1 MGEER
6 LAGLTLMA
14 IHYQATLQLSSS
26 KIVQGFRNFLAL
38 LEHKAARDPVLDE
51 HLRRGK
57 KNQKYI
63 SKTIQ
68 NDIILTAAECLK
80 EELLHPL
87 KKTTFYSIIADEVT
101 DPHANQEVLSVCVR
115 FLDLSTADHPQIKEV
130 FIDFI
135 HLRRATG
142 EKVGKAIMSVL
153 RRNGL
158 DVKNIRGQAYDGAS
172 AMSSSNVGTQ
182 AQIKAQNP
190 LALYTHCRSHVLN
203 LAVAGSC
210 KVQALRNVI
219 GIINE
224 LYLFFQLSPK
234 RQRYLEFVLQVY
246 APEQKVKKL
255 KGLCKARWVERHD
268 CLETLVLLYK
278 YIVTCLHSMVTPG
291 LYPLLTTAPEESGED
306 ENYEDWNWDRETLV
320 KAEGL
325 RCSLTSGTHISALVV
340 LKNGLQSVKALSVKL
355 QKRDSDIFKAY
366 GHIDF
371 VTKEIQ
377 SMRVNIDEV
386 WDEWFIES
394 CAIAEDVGSS
404 MKTPRTT
411 NVQRNRANVPA
422 DTPSTYFKRAI
433 AVPFLDSFSQGLTE
447 RFSPEN
453 RCMRSIMGLLPSV
466 LLTNAEALDE
476 QMQEL
481 MFWEADL
488 PSPGNLKAEIQSWTR
503 FFQNMDK
510 AQLPENLVDCLGHA
524 DEDFF
529 PNIRTLIILGCT
541 SPVTSC
547 EAERSFGTQK
557 SKDISSIYYGGREA
571 CWTHPHGYPLPGN
584 PAAKFQQ
591 NSSGICTETSKASLL
606 PVHHI

>member
-1 MGEER
+1 
-6 LAGLTLMA
+6 
-14 IHYQATLQLSSS
+14 
-26 KIVQGFRNFLAL
+26 
-38 LEHKAARDPVLDE
+38 
-51 HLRRGK
+51 
-57 KNQKYI
+57 
-63 SKTIQ
+63 
-68 NDIILTAAECLK
+68 
-80 EELLHPL
+80 
-87 KKTTFYSIIADEVT
+87 
-101 DPHANQEVLSVCVR
+101 
-115 FLDLSTADHPQIKEV
+115 
-130 FIDFI
+130 
-135 HLRRATG
+135 
-142 EKVGKAIMSVL
+142 
-153 RRNGL
+153 
-158 DVKNIRGQAYDGAS
+158 
-172 AMSSSNVGTQ
+172 MSSSNVGTQ
-182 AQIKAQNP
+182 AQIKAQDP

-210 KVQALRNVI
+210 KVQALHNVI
-219 GIINE
+219 GVINE

-255 KGLCKARWVERHD
+255 KGLCKTRWVERHD

-291 LYPLLTTAPEESGED
+291 LYPLLTTAPEESRED
-306 ENYEDWNWDRETLV
+306 ENYEDWDWDRETLV

-325 RCSLTSGTHISALVV
+325 RCSLTSGTHISALVI
-340 LKNGLQSVKALSVKL
+340 LKNGLQPVKALSVKL

-386 WDEWFIES
+386 WDEWFMES

-404 MKTPRTT
+404 IETPRTT
-411 NVQRNRANVPA
+411 KVQRNRANVPA

-466 LLTNAEALDE
+466 LLTNTEALDE

-488 PSPGNLKAEIQSWTR
+488 PSPENLKAEIGSWTR

-510 AQLPENLVDCLGHA
+510 AQLPENLVDCLRHA

-529 PNIRTLIILGCT
+529 PNIRMLIILGCT

-547 EAERSFGTQK
+547 EAERSFLALTRVKTYLRSTIGEERLAGLTLMAIHYQATLQLSSNKVVPRFVQK
-557 SKDISSIYYGGREA
+557 HPRRLFCQSII
-571 CWTHPHGYPLPGN
+571 
-584 PAAKFQQ
+584 FD
-591 NSSGICTETSKASLL
+591 
-606 PVHHI
+606 